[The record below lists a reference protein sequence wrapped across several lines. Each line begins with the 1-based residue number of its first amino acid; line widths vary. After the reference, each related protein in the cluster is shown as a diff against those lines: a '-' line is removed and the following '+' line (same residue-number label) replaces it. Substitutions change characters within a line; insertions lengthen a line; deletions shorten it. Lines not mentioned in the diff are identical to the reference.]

1 MAMAAAS
8 ITAMMATL
16 TSSSKSTTTTLA
28 FSSSRGSTNIA
39 AAAISSIARR
49 RSDKMIGEGGG
60 GALFVAMRSAGAAA
74 ATLHCR
80 HRPALQRVHYY
91 YNNYYN
97 NLHRLFST
105 TETNTSEQVDNATEV
120 AATATTTSAIV
131 SEEED
136 AILSNLQSPFLQT
149 MRDRGFLFQCTNLAE
164 LDSLL
169 TTATSNNKS
178 ISAYLGF
185 DATADSLHVGSLLQI
200 MILRHYQQCGHRPIV
215 LIGGGTSKVGDPTGK
230 DESRILLTDEII
242 KKNTEGI
249 SKVFQKFL
257 SFAPPNSN
265 ENEEGKEEENGI
277 AATATTTTT
286 NDAIMVNNDTWLS
299 SLQYLQF
306 LRDYGTHFTINRML
320 SFESVKQ
327 RLQREAPFSFLEFNY
342 MILQAYDFLEL
353 YRRHDARLQLG
364 GSDQWGNMISGVEL
378 GRRVDSAQLYALT
391 APLITTSDG
400 KKMGK
405 TAGGAIWLN
414 SDRLSEYD
422 YWQFWRNTNDE
433 DVIRFLKLFTELP
446 LSEIKGMEMWKGAD
460 VNKAKRVLADEATA
474 LLHGRECLKGIHDT
488 IDNMFGGG
496 GGGGG
501 DGDGMASTEGL
512 TRTYVSDADLESG
525 GGGGGVKVVDLFV
538 QLGLASSKKEARR
551 LIQGGGAKMNE
562 EKITD
567 ENAILDKTTFGSK
580 NEVTLRAGKKRAGVV
595 ELKNE

>member
-1 MAMAAAS
+1 MAAAS

-131 SEEED
+131 SEEEED